1 MKKMTAKKKTKKETK
16 TKKTVKEVTAEQKTA
31 PVAETTSM
39 EKIKKGFS
47 EGVEKGRRTLL
58 KKLLQAK
65 GTETWEIQKLYSK
78 GMMEPE
84 LLEDLTL
91 GDLVKASGIRMD
103 FARIVK
109 EVILRKDHDTPF
121 EYEKNEI
128 ELLYKETNEIRLQ
141 TDEVRKEIEQL
152 NKKRVSL
159 DSEMDEMLEETNE
172 QENELNKFKEMEKN
186 CYFNEKRIQD
196 DLMFVIKE
204 QNVFKEEVDR
214 YKNNYGYSEKE
225 LNTIKRE
232 FLFTKG
238 ECHHILEK
246 INFLVNKLDKAIKV
260 KGLSQTRLTS
270 FLQELRSVHDTLM
283 EANKKTSVEYYENKQ

>member
-1 MKKMTAKKKTKKETK
+1 MTKEKTEKEAKT
-16 TKKTVKEVTAEQKTA
+16 TVEKTA
-31 PVAETTSM
+31 PTPEEATPM
-39 EKIKKGFS
+39 EKIKQGFS
-47 EGVEKGRRTLL
+47 EGVEKGRRALL

-65 GTETWEIQKLYSK
+65 GTETWEIQKLYSS

-103 FARIVK
+103 FARIIK
-109 EVILRKDHDTPF
+109 EVILRKDSDLPF
-121 EYEKNEI
+121 EYEINEI
-128 ELLYKETNEIRLQ
+128 ERLNRETGNTRSQ
-141 TDEVRKEIEQL
+141 TDEVRKKIEQL
-152 NKKRVSL
+152 DKKRIPL
-159 DSEMDEMLEETNE
+159 DSEMSDVLDERNRLESKLD
-172 QENELNKFKEMEKN
+172 ELKKIEKN

-196 DLMFVIKE
+196 ELMFIIKE
-204 QNVFKEEVDR
+204 QNAFQQEVDR

-238 ECHHILEK
+238 ECNYILEK

-260 KGLSQTRLTS
+260 KGASRNKLTS
-270 FLQELRSVHDTLM
+270 FLSELRRVHDTLL
-283 EANKKTSVEYYENKQ
+283 EANKKTSVEYYTNKP

>member
-1 MKKMTAKKKTKKETK
+1 MEKKKTKKEAET
-16 TKKTVKEVTAEQKTA
+16 TVEKTA
-31 PVAETTSM
+31 PAPEEATPM
-39 EKIKKGFS
+39 EKIKQSFS
-47 EGVEKGRRTLL
+47 EGVGKGRRALL

-103 FARIVK
+103 FARIIK
-109 EVILRKDHDTPF
+109 EVILRKDSDLPF
-121 EYEKNEI
+121 EYEINEI
-128 ELLYKETNEIRLQ
+128 ERLNRETGNIRLQ
-141 TDEVRKEIEQL
+141 TDEVRKKIEQL
-152 NKKRVSL
+152 DKNRISL
-159 DSEMDEMLEETNE
+159 DSEMSDVLDERNKLESKLD
-172 QENELNKFKEMEKN
+172 ELKKIEKN

-196 DLMFVIKE
+196 ELMFVLKE
-204 QNVFKEEVDR
+204 QNTFQQEVDR

-238 ECHHILEK
+238 ECNYILEK
-246 INFLVNKLDKAIKV
+246 INFLVKKLDKAIKV
-260 KGLSQTRLTS
+260 KGASRNKLTS
-270 FLQELRSVHDTLM
+270 FLSELRRVHDTLL
-283 EANKKTSVEYYENKQ
+283 EANKKTSVGYYVNKQ

>member
-1 MKKMTAKKKTKKETK
+1 MKKNTVKNKSKKEANAK
-16 TKKTVKEVTAEQKTA
+16 TTIKKTVPVT
-31 PVAETTSM
+31 ETTPI
-39 EKIKKGFS
+39 EKIKQGFS

-103 FARIVK
+103 FARIIK
-109 EVILRKDHDTPF
+109 EVILRKDHDVPF

-159 DSEMDEMLEETNE
+159 DSEMGEVLEETNKLG
-172 QENELNKFKEMEKN
+172 NELNKFKNIEKN

-196 DLMFVIKE
+196 DLMFIIKE

-225 LNTIKRE
+225 LNSIKRD

-238 ECHHILEK
+238 ECTYVLEK

-260 KGLSQTRLTS
+260 KGVSQTRLTS
-270 FLQELRSVHDTLM
+270 FLKELRSVHDTLM

>member
-1 MKKMTAKKKTKKETK
+1 
-16 TKKTVKEVTAEQKTA
+16 
-31 PVAETTSM
+31 M
-39 EKIKKGFS
+39 EKIKQSFS
-47 EGVEKGRRTLL
+47 EGVGKGRRALL

-103 FARIVK
+103 FARIIK
-109 EVILRKDHDTPF
+109 EVILRKDSDLPF
-121 EYEKNEI
+121 EYEINEI
-128 ELLYKETNEIRLQ
+128 ERLNRETGNIRLQ
-141 TDEVRKEIEQL
+141 TDEVRKKIEQL
-152 NKKRVSL
+152 DKNRISL
-159 DSEMDEMLEETNE
+159 DSEMSDVLDERNKLESKLD
-172 QENELNKFKEMEKN
+172 ELKKIEKN

-196 DLMFVIKE
+196 ELMFVLKE
-204 QNVFKEEVDR
+204 QNTFQQEVDR

-238 ECHHILEK
+238 ECNYILEK
-246 INFLVNKLDKAIKV
+246 INFLVKKLDKAIKV
-260 KGLSQTRLTS
+260 KGASRNKLTS
-270 FLQELRSVHDTLM
+270 FLSELRRVHDTLL
-283 EANKKTSVEYYENKQ
+283 EANKKTSVGYYVNKQ